1 MFKLILIKENCSRVS
16 TDVNGLQL
24 ESISGF
30 KQKSQNAESV
40 PSTLNCSL
48 FITKVN
54 FMANKF
60 ITVVMLEGLPLIKLT
75 QGLGAKLVEQGS

>member
-1 MFKLILIKENCSRVS
+1 MKENCRGVG

-24 ESISGF
+24 ESINSF
-30 KQKSQNAESV
+30 KQKSQKAESV
-40 PSTLNCSL
+40 RSTLNSSL

-75 QGLGAKLVEQGS
+75 QGLRAKLVEQGS

>member
-1 MFKLILIKENCSRVS
+1 MFKLILIKENCKGVGV
-16 TDVNGLQL
+16 DVNGLQL
-24 ESISGF
+24 KSISGL
-30 KQKSQNAESV
+30 KQKSQKAESA

-75 QGLGAKLVEQGS
+75 QELRAKLVEWGS

>member
-1 MFKLILIKENCSRVS
+1 MFKLILIRENCRGLSA
-16 TDVNGLQL
+16 DVNGLQL
-24 ESISGF
+24 KSNSSF

-75 QGLGAKLVEQGS
+75 QELRAKLVEQGS

>member
-1 MFKLILIKENCSRVS
+1 MKKAAEVLTQMQMGYSSKVLAALNKRAK
-16 TDVNGLQL
+16 T
-24 ESISGF
+24 
-30 KQKSQNAESV
+30 QNQS
-40 PSTLNCSL
+40 PQLNCSL

-75 QGLGAKLVEQGS
+75 QGLRAKLQEQRS

>member
-1 MFKLILIKENCSRVS
+1 MCAA
-16 TDVNGLQL
+16 VNGLQ
-24 ESISGF
+24 F
-30 KQKSQNAESV
+30 KSSRDIKHKSQNAESV
-40 PSTLNCSL
+40 PSPLNCSL

-75 QGLGAKLVEQGS
+75 QELRAKLLEQRS

>member
-1 MFKLILIKENCSRVS
+1 MCAV
-16 TDVNGLQL
+16 VNGLQFK
-24 ESISGF
+24 SIRDF

-75 QGLGAKLVEQGS
+75 QELRAKLLEQRS

>member
-1 MFKLILIKENCSRVS
+1 MFKLILMKENCRGVGA
-16 TDVNGLQL
+16 DVNGLQH
-24 ESISGF
+24 ESFSGF

-75 QGLGAKLVEQGS
+75 QGLRAKLLEQES